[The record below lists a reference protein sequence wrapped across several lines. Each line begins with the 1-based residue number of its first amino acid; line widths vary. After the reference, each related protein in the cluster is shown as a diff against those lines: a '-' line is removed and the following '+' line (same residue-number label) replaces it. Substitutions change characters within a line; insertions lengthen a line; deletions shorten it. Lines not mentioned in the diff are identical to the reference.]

1 MSLGHKLRVNN
12 EVRIIFLGELR
23 LNKQVFRVEFD
34 NNNLQPASVSWSA

>member
-12 EVRIIFLGELR
+12 EVRILFWGELP
-23 LNKQVFRVEFD
+23 LNKQVFWVEFD